1 MTGWLIALAIIVL
14 LAILP
19 LGVSACY
26 DAQGAVVRVIVG
38 FLKIKVFPTKKKE
51 KKPKKEPKKDLRQR
65 LEDTAKRMMVNL
77 RARLRGEEPP
87 PIETAQ
93 TETKADTPNADKNKK
108 KEKKKKEKSS
118 LLAGGKITDFL
129 PMVQIVLDLLD
140 DFRWKLRVDRLELKL
155 ILAGD
160 DPCDLAVNYGKAWA
174 AVGNLFP
181 ALERSCVIKKR
192 DVEVECDFTAS
203 ETLVVARLDLTITLG
218 RLLALCGVHGIRGLR
233 EFMKIVKLRKGG
245 ASK

>member
-26 DAQGAVVRVIVG
+26 DAEGAVVRVIVG
-38 FLKIKVFPTKKKE
+38 FLKFKVFPAKKKE
-51 KKPKKEPKKDLRQR
+51 EKPKKTSPKDLRQR
-65 LEDTAKRMMVNL
+65 LEDTAKRMMDTL

-87 PIETAQ
+87 PAETEQIETKEEPA
-93 TETKADTPNADKNKK
+93 KAVK
-108 KEKKKKEKSS
+108 KKKKESKENNSK
-118 LLAGGKITDFL
+118 LPGGKLTDFM

-140 DFRWKLRVDRLELKL
+140 DFRWKLRVDRLYVKV

-192 DVEVECDFTAS
+192 DVEIECDFTADQ
-203 ETLVVARLDLTITLG
+203 TLIDAQLDLTITLG
-218 RLLALCGVHGIRGLR
+218 RLIALCGVHGVRGLR
-233 EFMKIVKLRKGG
+233 EFIKILKLRKGG